1 MNGNPKRS
9 NLCAY
14 CFEFVGGD
22 GFIKKIWNLMVSAC
36 LAVTIALAAAF
47 MLPKFIGLQPYVVT
61 SGSME
66 PKYPVG
72 SLIYVEKVE
81 AEEISVGEAITFY
94 LQGSDIAATHQVYE
108 IDRQHRQFR
117 TQGINNRDQAGNI
130 LHDALPVGYDSL
142 IGRPIFCIPYLGSV
156 NRFCTTAPGSYVLI
170 GLAFF
175 VAGISFL
182 FECFP
187 EKKQFK
193 KK

>member
-1 MNGNPKRS
+1 MEIRKEAIYAHIA
-9 NLCAY
+9 LI
-14 CFEFVGGD
+14 FMGGD
-22 GFIKKIWNLMVSAC
+22 GYIKKIWNLMVSVC
-36 LAVTIALAAAF
+36 LVITVALTAAF

-81 AEEISVGEAITFY
+81 AEEISVGDAITFY
-94 LQGSDIAATHQVYE
+94 LQGTETIATHQVYE
-108 IDRQHRQFR
+108 IDRQQRQFR
-117 TQGINNRDQAGNI
+117 TLGINNRDQEGNI
-130 LHDALPVGYDSL
+130 LHDALPVDYDSV
-142 IGRPIFCIPYLGSV
+142 IGRTLFCIPYLGTV

-170 GLAFF
+170 SLALL

-187 EKKQFK
+187 YGKEHFK

>member
-1 MNGNPKRS
+1 MAIGKEAIYAHIA
-9 NLCAY
+9 LT
-14 CFEFVGGD
+14 FMGGD
-22 GFIKKIWNLMVSAC
+22 GYIKKIWNLMVSAC
-36 LAVTIALAAAF
+36 LVVTITLSAAF

-72 SLIYVEKVE
+72 SLIYVENVE
-81 AEEISVGEAITFY
+81 VEEISVGEAITFY
-94 LQGSDIAATHQVYE
+94 LQGSKTVATHQVYE

-130 LHDALPVGYDSL
+130 LHDALPVDYDSV
-142 IGRPIFCIPYLGSV
+142 IGRPLLCIPYLGIV
-156 NRFCTTAPGSYVLI
+156 NRFCTTAPGNYVLI
-170 GLAFF
+170 SLAVF

-187 EKKQFK
+187 EKKFK
-193 KK
+193 KNK